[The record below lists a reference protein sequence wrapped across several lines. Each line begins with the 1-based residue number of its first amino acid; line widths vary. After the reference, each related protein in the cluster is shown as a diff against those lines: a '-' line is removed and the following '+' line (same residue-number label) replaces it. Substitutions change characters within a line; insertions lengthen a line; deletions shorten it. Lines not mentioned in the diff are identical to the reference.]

1 MTEIIYLDID
11 GTLRDEAHGIPYSAI
26 WAVNECRKNNIK
38 IVICT
43 GRNPGSVQDDVRA
56 LNTDG
61 IISGGG
67 CYIRY
72 NEKLLW
78 KKHFEMDTIEKVIK
92 TAKAMGLSLALE
104 AEQKI
109 YMDHGA
115 SKFYEKDFQHKIY
128 SEGIVGQEDI
138 RVKHKITYE
147 DNLNE
152 LKKEPYLI
160 HKICILGQQKAV
172 ISIERELIEEAE
184 VIQRKEW
191 NTKWYLELLPKGC
204 DKGSAVKWLNRELGI
219 ERSNTMSFGDSE
231 NDIAM
236 MKETEIAIA
245 VGGSTSIEK
254 YASAV
259 CEAVTEDGIYKELVR
274 RGIIKP
280 CNTGRSAA
288 NE

>member
-11 GTLRDEAHGIPYSAI
+11 GTLRDEVVGIPESAI
-26 WAVNECRKNNIK
+26 WALSQCRQNKIK

-56 LNTDG
+56 LQTDG

-67 CYIRY
+67 CYIQY
-72 NEKLLW
+72 NGKPLW
-78 KKHFEMDTIEKVIK
+78 KKHFDMDTIEKAIK
-92 TAKAMGLSLALE
+92 TAQTMGLSLALE

-115 SKFYEKDFQHKIY
+115 SKFYEEDFQHKIY
-128 SEGIVGQEDI
+128 TESIKGQEGIRIQ
-138 RVKHKITYE
+138 HKITYE
-147 DNLNE
+147 DNLTEFKNE
-152 LKKEPYLI
+152 PQMI
-160 HKICILGQQKAV
+160 HKICILGQRKAV
-172 ISIERELIEEAE
+172 NNIEKEFAKETEI
-184 VIQRKEW
+184 IQKKEW
-191 NTKWYLELLPKGC
+191 NMKWYLELLPKGC
-204 DKGSAVKWLNRELGI
+204 DKGSAVNWLNSELGI

-280 CNTGRSAA
+280 FNLERSAA